1 MKKLIAIATIA
12 VTGALFAA
20 TAPCNT
26 CSTPCS
32 TCNTCVTCG
41 DNCGFGYKLKVLIK
55 TTSTKV
61 PTKVGKATST
71 SCCNTCTTCV
81 GTCYRKPI
89 TKKYLGYFFGKTSG
103 YSACT
108 PCICNDWQAFN
119 FVLWDYVNKN
129 AIDIRRFELQQLNR
143 FGESKGTMAEMA
155 FRIGNYE
162 GIDLQFAGQGNMGT
176 RSNGTPAIKSISGF
190 CAGLLPVFCQNDE
203 STPCE
208 KKVGPR
214 YRSRVWTICGAP
226 YYSLTSAA
234 YGKWVLAWDSA
245 IVKRIKA
252 GNIKFYTVP
261 VTSEGETE
269 EAAAGEVQFLCM
281 ALANNGY
288 TPSSLDANI
297 PLYCEAV
304 VDEEATEEADAV
316 ITGHAFK
323 GFDGE
328 GAPIE
333 LQAPEAVSMVVEEE
347 VDNAGEFVW
356 SCDLTQF
363 KAIDPVEEEV
373 K

>member
-26 CSTPCS
+26 CSTP
-32 TCNTCVTCG
+32 CNTCVTCG

-61 PTKVGKATST
+61 PTKAVKATST
-71 SCCNTCTTCV
+71 VCCNTCETCV
-81 GTCYRKPI
+81 GTCYRKPV

-190 CAGLLPVFCQNDE
+190 CAGLLPVFCQNDL

-214 YRSRVWTICGAP
+214 YRSIVWTICEAP

-245 IVKRIKA
+245 IVKRIQA

-261 VTSEGETE
+261 VTSEGGEGQQT
-269 EAAAGEVQFLCM
+269 AAGGEVQFLCM

-288 TPSSLDANI
+288 TPSSLEANI

-304 VDEEATEEADAV
+304 VDDEATVDADAV

-323 GFDGE
+323 GFTADGE
-328 GAPIE
+328 PVE
-333 LQAPEAVSMVVEEE
+333 LEAPEADSEDE
-347 VDNAGEFVW
+347 DAPAGEFVW
-356 SCDLTQF
+356 SCDLSQF
-363 KAIDPVEEEV
+363 KAIDPVEEEEE
-373 K
+373 

>member
-1 MKKLIAIATIA
+1 MKKLIAIAA
-12 VTGALFAA
+12 VALTGAVFAA
-20 TAPCNT
+20 TSCNT
-26 CSTPCS
+26 CSTCD
-32 TCNTCVTCG
+32 TCVTCG

-61 PTKVGKATST
+61 PTKVIAS
-71 SCCNTCTTCV
+71 SCNVCNTCT
-81 GTCYRKPI
+81 GTCYRKPV
-89 TKKYLGYFFGKTSG
+89 TKKYLGYFFGKTTG

-143 FGESKGTMAEMA
+143 FGESKGSMAEMA

-176 RSNGTPAIKSISGF
+176 RTNGTPAIKSISGF
-190 CAGLLPVFCQNDE
+190 CAGLLPVYCQEDL

-208 KKVGPR
+208 KITGPR
-214 YRSRVWTICGAP
+214 YRSIVWTICGAP

-252 GNIKFYTVP
+252 GNIKFYTAPIV
-261 VTSEGETE
+261 SEGEE

-288 TPSSLDANI
+288 TPSSLAANI

-304 VDEEATEEADAV
+304 VDAEATEDADAE

-323 GFDGE
+323 GFTAEGE
-328 GAPIE
+328 PVE
-333 LQAPEAVSMVVEEE
+333 LEAPEADSEGEDAE
-347 VDNAGEFVW
+347 DADTLAGEFVW
-356 SCDLTQF
+356 SCDLSQF
-363 KAIDPVEEEV
+363 KAIDIVEVEDVED
-373 K
+373 